1 MKNKLDQQLL
11 FSNLYKELGCIV
23 RKSEYSYNDFKSA
36 VINKYLDIMK
46 INLDEE
52 IQKKLDENEEVFLL
66 EFKSLEE
73 DLTGKD
79 VIAKDLFNK
88 RVLSTISNLYML
100 M

>member
-1 MKNKLDQQLL
+1 M
-11 FSNLYKELGCIV
+11 

-36 VINKYLDIMK
+36 VINKYLDMMK
-46 INLDEE
+46 LNLDEE

-73 DLTGKD
+73 DLKGKNAIVKD
-79 VIAKDLFNK
+79 VFNK
-88 RVLSTISNLYML
+88 RVLATISNLYML